1 MGQTIIKN
9 ACFQDR
15 NNFDIIQGRKFDSI
29 VKFNHD
35 VLSQYSNFDPLFF
48 ADFFSRTWLTLKL
61 EYTVT
66 ALFRIKLSKDS
77 YSTKIEDS
85 LELRNKWNKLD
96 VVRLLRIFFA
106 CKTIRMEVKMLKF
119 ILETEK
125 NI

>member
-106 CKTIRMEVKMLKF
+106 CKTIRMKVKMLKF